1 MAIEINNRTKIM
13 AGVVVLL
20 AAAAAAWFFLFQD
33 EAPPPKPA
41 ASAPKAV
48 ADAAKPEAKAAEPA
62 KAADAPK
69 AADAAKPAAEA
80 PKQAAAAAAA
90 KPAAAKPAPGSPDQL
105 VAEVIDASGIKTNY
119 QPYAREILLRAIYG
133 DLKRQS
139 LEAADVKAVS
149 DLVERGFDTGKLGA
163 ALAANLKTNLD
174 AERMARFLEVL
185 RQPLAAKMS
194 QEVKNATPEAVQDYL
209 EKSRATPP
217 SAARVKT
224 IQSLDD
230 VTRYSESGV
239 ELATTV
245 VRVIVDRLL
254 ADMQKAGKNVPKDA
268 RQKVAAQMNEMRAQ
282 MRAQSRTIL
291 QVAYRNASDQDL
303 AEYVKLL
310 DTDTGRWGMEQLDTA
325 ARPVLAELG
334 SALGKEGAQLATA
347 KRTTTMAKEPAEAA
361 PEPLAKAQPEPAA
374 AAAATPAA
382 PAEPVGYQR
391 PANLRDLYARYN
403 DVVTAT
409 VMRDSAAVKEL
420 LDDGKSPNARQA
432 DGSTP
437 LMIAASNNDAEIAT
451 LLLAKGADPNLR
463 ATGGATALSVA
474 KARGQAGAGMVQ
486 LLQRAGARD

>member
-20 AAAAAAWFFLFQD
+20 AVAAGAWFFLFQD
-33 EAPPPKPA
+33 ETPPPKPEA
-41 ASAPKAV
+41 GAPKAV
-48 ADAAKPEAKAAEPA
+48 ADAAKPAAKAAESA
-62 KAADAPK
+62 KS
-69 AADAAKPAAEA
+69 AAEA
-80 PKQAAAAAAA
+80 PKQAAAPVAA
-90 KPAAAKPAPGSPDQL
+90 KPAAKPAPGSPDQL
-105 VAEVIDASGIKTNY
+105 VAEVIDATGIKMNY

-133 DLKRQS
+133 DQKRES

-149 DLVERGFDTGKLGA
+149 ELVERNFDAGKLGA

-194 QEVKNATPEAVQDYL
+194 QEVKGATPEAVQDYL
-209 EKSRATPP
+209 AKSRDTPP
-217 SAARVKT
+217 SAARLKS

-239 ELATTV
+239 ELATTL
-245 VRVIVDRLL
+245 VRVVVDRLL
-254 ADMQKAGKNVPKDA
+254 ADMQKAGKNVPKAA
-268 RQKVAAQMNEMRAQ
+268 REKVAAQMNEMRAQ
-282 MRAQSRTIL
+282 MRTQSRTVL

-347 KRTTTMAKEPAEAA
+347 KRTSAMAKAPAEPT
-361 PEPLAKAQPEPAA
+361 PEPLAKAQPAPAP
-374 AAAATPAA
+374 AATPAA
-382 PAEPVGYQR
+382 PAEPVGYRR

-409 VMRDSAAVKEL
+409 VMRDGAAVKEL

-437 LMIAASNNDAEIAT
+437 LMIAAGNNDMEIAT
-451 LLLAKGADPNLR
+451 LLLAKGADPTLR

-474 KARGQAGAGMVQ
+474 KARGPAGAGMVQ
-486 LLQRAGARD
+486 LLQRAGATD